1 MTLPVCIRPLAHTP
15 ATMLAQLPTPAAT
28 SEPAVT
34 PRPSPSSVGTGG
46 IYIMFV
52 AAEYNVAKPQPPDG
66 GLYRLSS
73 SAWGGPRAIKPEA
86 IVLKRKS
93 YAGQGPAPY
102 IPTR

>member
-1 MTLPVCIRPLAHTP
+1 MPAAILAC
-15 ATMLAQLPTPAAT
+15 LLTPAAT

-52 AAEYNVAKPQPPDG
+52 ETEYNVAKPQPPDG

-73 SAWGGPRAIKPEA
+73 SAWGGPRAIQPEA
-86 IVLKRKS
+86 VDLKRKS
-93 YAGQGPAPY
+93 YASQGPALY
-102 IPTR
+102 AR

>member
-52 AAEYNVAKPQPPDG
+52 APEYNVAKPQPPDG

-73 SAWGGPRAIKPEA
+73 SAWGGP
-86 IVLKRKS
+86 
-93 YAGQGPAPY
+93 
-102 IPTR
+102 